1 MAAVASHTHTASAA
15 VAAAVRSVAG
25 SSSKAASV
33 TPLSRR
39 RAQSTVLH
47 ATLRGAPD
55 ATLSSDN
62 CITSDDVS
70 SWEEIDTQVA
80 NMCAKFAGDS
90 SVNGRIM
97 ALTDLGPEKTYEAL
111 DDITVVDVYQA
122 AWLRLEK
129 KKMNR

>member
-1 MAAVASHTHTASAA
+1 MAAIASHTHTAAAA
-15 VAAAVRSVAG
+15 VAAAVRSAAG
-25 SSSKAASV
+25 PSSKAASV
-33 TPLSRR
+33 TPLPRR
-39 RAQSTVLH
+39 RGQTMALH

-55 ATLSSDN
+55 ATLSADN
-62 CITSDDVS
+62 CITSDAVS

-97 ALTDLGPEKTYEAL
+97 ALTELGPEKTYEAL

-129 KKMNR
+129 K